1 MTQPP
6 RSRSVPD
13 ALLLGAAPEATPT
26 KRPQIVRS
34 IADLRSAV
42 ARIRASGGTI
52 GFVPTMGALHDGH
65 LALVRAA
72 RAEASHTLVS
82 IFVNPAQFAPHEDLD
97 RYPRTEAADLSRLAE
112 VGCDLVYLPTVADMY
127 PPGAV
132 TRVRVP
138 GVSEPLEGA
147 FRPHFFEGV
156 ATVVTKLLIQA
167 GADVAVFGEKDW
179 QQLQVIQRLAAD
191 LDIPTRIIG
200 APTERDHDGLA
211 LSSRNAYL
219 TPVARAR
226 AAALPQALLALRAE
240 LEAGAIVGDALARAQ
255 AALAAAGFDPIDY
268 VAVCEPG
275 TLEAVPAG
283 GPLTAPA
290 RLLAAAWLDGTRL
303 IDNMACD
310 APVPG
315 GVQA

>member
-6 RSRSVPD
+6 RSSS
-13 ALLLGAAPEATPT
+13 APPL
-26 KRPQIVRS
+26 IVRS
-34 IADLRSAV
+34 IADLRAAV
-42 ARIRASGGTI
+42 ARIRAAGGTI

-72 RAEASHTLVS
+72 QAEASHALVS

-97 RYPRTEAADLSRLAE
+97 RYPRTEAADVARLAE
-112 VGCDLVYLPTVADMY
+112 AGCALVYAPAVAEMY

-138 GVSEPLEGA
+138 GVSAPLEGQ

-179 QQLQVIQRLAAD
+179 QQLQVIRRLAAD

-200 APTERDHDGLA
+200 APTERDTDGLA

-219 TPVARAR
+219 SPEARAR
-226 AAALPQALLALRAE
+226 AVALPQALLALKAD
-240 LEAGAIVGDALARAQ
+240 LESGAVVGPSVARAL
-255 AALAAAGFDPIDY
+255 AALAAAGFGPVDY
-268 VAVCEPG
+268 VAVCEPH
-275 TLEAVPAG
+275 TLEALPDDAPLAG
-283 GPLTAPA
+283 PA

-303 IDNMACD
+303 IDNLGV
-310 APVPG
+310 AP
-315 GVQA
+315 